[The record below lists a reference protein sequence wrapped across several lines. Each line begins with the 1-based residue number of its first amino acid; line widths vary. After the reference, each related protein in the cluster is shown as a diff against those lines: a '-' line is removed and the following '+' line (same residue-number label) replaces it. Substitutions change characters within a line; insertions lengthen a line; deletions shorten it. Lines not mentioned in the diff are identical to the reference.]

1 MRRDRRCRFTL
12 LAVAVTLAFP
22 LLVVAEE
29 AQAPA
34 ASAAQAFD
42 RLKSL
47 AGEWIDVDGSM
58 GMKGQVAVT
67 YRVSGAGSV
76 VIETQFAGAPHE
88 MVNVFYRDGE
98 TVAATHYCAA
108 GNQPRFRS
116 TAITANVIQLGFD
129 GGTNLDP
136 AKDTHIHDARIE
148 FVSADE
154 IRTDWAGWFGGKAD
168 TEHVVKFHLVRK
180 K

>member
-1 MRRDRRCRFTL
+1 MDHKHPLRVFLIAIVCAL
-12 LAVAVTLAFP
+12 SLPLAAWS
-22 LLVVAEE
+22 EE
-29 AQAPA
+29 AKAAP
-34 ASAAQAFD
+34 SAAQAFE

-47 AGEWIDVDGSM
+47 AGDWIDVDGVM
-58 GMKGQVAVT
+58 GMKGEVAVT

-98 TVAATHYCAA
+98 TLAATHYCAA

-116 TAITANVIQLGFD
+116 NSITESEIHLGFD

-136 AKDTHIHDARIE
+136 AKDNYIREARIE

-154 IRTDWAGWFGGKAD
+154 IRTDWAGWSGGKAD
-168 TEHVVKFHLVRK
+168 TENIVKFHLVRK